1 MNAKLV
7 LAFMTGAVIASGIV
21 YVAVRPEQ
29 PKVVRAAAAATAPQ
43 QPVPQVLPPP
53 PPPPEPVAAAP
64 PPVERVREKPSP
76 MPAAV
81 RRERPAVVA
90 RVEVPQRPAPQPQPV
105 PSRPY
110 VEARLPEPA
119 PVAAPPEPPPPL
131 APTPQPAVQV
141 QEAPGLP
148 PAPESDVRTP
158 HSVTLAAGTNLSVRI
173 GETITSRSH
182 YPGDTFLATLD
193 RPLVIDGFI
202 IAERGARVEGRVID
216 ARQSGQGNNNVGP
229 RFEIELVKLATAD
242 GQYIPIHTLPFQRAV
257 KRTSGADAATVI
269 GAGAAIGAAIGGAS
283 SGGKG
288 AAVGAG
294 IGGAAGAAGVLLTR
308 DRAVEIPVET
318 RLSFSVRDPVVITE
332 KVN

>member
-21 YVAVRPEQ
+21 YVAVRPEP
-29 PKVVRAAAAATAPQ
+29 PKVVRVAAAAAAIPQ
-43 QPVPQVLPPP
+43 QPLPQVLPPP
-53 PPPPEPVAAAP
+53 PPPPEPVATATA
-64 PPVERVREKPSP
+64 PVEPVREKPSP
-76 MPAAV
+76 MPAPV

-90 RVEVPQRPAPQPQPV
+90 RVEVPQQPAPRPQPV
-105 PSRPY
+105 PDRPY
-110 VEARLPEPA
+110 VEVRQPEPA
-119 PVAAPPEPPPPL
+119 PVVAPPEPPP
-131 APTPQPAVQV
+131 APAPQPTVQV
-141 QEAPGLP
+141 PEVPAPS
-148 PAPESDVRTP
+148 PAPEPDVRAP

-216 ARQSGQGNNNVGP
+216 ARQSGQGNNVGS
-229 RFEIELVKLATAD
+229 RFEIELVKLTTAD
-242 GQYIPIHTLPFQRAV
+242 GQYIPIHTMPFQKAV

-318 RLSFSVRDPVVITE
+318 RLSFSVKDPVVITE